1 MHHSVV
7 GAWSCMKKIFPP
19 YRSFWNR
26 TWIYTMC
33 RWIPH
38 IIKKIPNFKAFIK
51 PYMLRGG
58 DRLVGHTKTQQFRFY
73 MRDDGVTAM
82 QFKLLCTTPNW
93 DSYEG
98 ILMWR
103 QDKDEN
109 CLLSGGEPIPC
120 KPDLWGMGRKSSKV
134 YPNILNIEK
143 IVWGKH
149 HKSCEGHP

>member
-1 MHHSVV
+1 
-7 GAWSCMKKIFPP
+7 
-19 YRSFWNR
+19 
-26 TWIYTMC
+26 
-33 RWIPH
+33 
-38 IIKKIPNFKAFIK
+38 
-51 PYMLRGG
+51 MLRGG

-120 KPDLWGMGRKSSKV
+120 KPDL
-134 YPNILNIEK
+134 
-143 IVWGKH
+143 
-149 HKSCEGHP
+149 